1 MANGH
6 PSLKAQLLHRKPIAM
21 LLEDAASHE
30 GGLKRALGALD
41 LTALGIGAIIGA
53 GIFVLTGVAAANLAG
68 PGVTLSF
75 VVSGFACAMAALCYA
90 EFAAMI
96 PVAGSA
102 YSYSYATM
110 GELVGWIIGWDLI
123 LEYAVAA
130 AAVAVGWS
138 GYLHV
143 ILRGIGVNLPPA
155 LIQAP
160 GSAPGAIMNLPAFLI
175 VLVMSA
181 VLVVGISESARL
193 NSIIVA
199 IKLFAVGVVIV
210 VGVFY
215 IRPVN
220 WSPFMPFGWSGIMK
234 GAGVIFFA
242 YIGFDAV
249 STAAEE
255 VVDPQRNLP
264 LGIMGSLLVCTVLYI
279 AVAAVLTGMT
289 PYKTIDVNAPLA
301 SAFANRGL
309 NVISGIISLG
319 AVAGLT
325 SVQLVLLLGQSRV
338 FFAMSRD
345 GLLPPAFC
353 RVHPR
358 FRTPYIP
365 TIMTGIAVGLTA
377 AFLPIQEIAELTNI
391 GTLFAFSLVCIGVWI
406 LRHTDPAR
414 KRPFRTPLVPLV
426 PILGV
431 LFCGFLM
438 ASLPEVTWIRF
449 FVWLVIGLIIY
460 FIYGRFHS
468 RVSASAN
475 GAAQAGGSSAGAA
488 LS

>member
-1 MANGH
+1 
-6 PSLKAQLLHRKPIAM
+6 M
-21 LLEDAASHE
+21 LLEDAAYHE

-53 GIFVLTGVAAANLAG
+53 GIFVLTGVAAARLAG

-138 GYLHV
+138 GYLNV
-143 ILRGIGVNLPPA
+143 ILRGTGINLPVA
-155 LIQAP
+155 LTLAP
-160 GSAPGAIMNLPAFLI
+160 GSAPGAIINLPAFLI
-175 VLVMSA
+175 VLVMTA

-199 IKLFAVGVVIV
+199 IKLFAVGVVIA

-215 IRPVN
+215 VRPAN
-220 WSPFMPFGWSGIMK
+220 WNPLLPFGWGGIMK
-234 GAGVIFFA
+234 GAAVIFFA

-264 LGIMGSLLVCTVLYI
+264 LGIMGSLLICTLLYI
-279 AVAAVLTGMT
+279 LVAAVLTGMT

-309 NVISGIISLG
+309 NLVSGLISLG

-345 GLLPPAFC
+345 GLLPPTFS

-358 FRTPYIP
+358 FRTPYVP
-365 TIMTGIAVGLTA
+365 TIITGIAVALTA

-406 LRHTDPAR
+406 LRRADPGR

-431 LFCGFLM
+431 LFCGYLM
-438 ASLPEVTWIRF
+438 ASLPDVTWIRF
-449 FVWLVIGLIIY
+449 VTWLVVGMAIY
-460 FIYGRFHS
+460 FLYGRHHS
-468 RVSASAN
+468 RVSASTGGTQGERN
-475 GAAQAGGSSAGAA
+475 SAAATP
-488 LS
+488 